1 MADHRF
7 RAAWRRR
14 FSLMLH
20 PHASVLQSLI
30 EADDKLNAAV
40 GFLGPLSPDIEAERE
55 HGMVVAS
62 VAIEYALK
70 LLEYHGLVDGPDPP
84 MPTNL
89 AQAKQAV
96 ANLLAFVR
104 ENVELGRTAEGQAVT
119 GDAEPDEDEDDAP
132 PDEESDDR
140 DESRLVVDPATFS
153 ARYRGKECV
162 LGNTKEF
169 RLLERLA
176 RSRGTFLRVFDLM
189 DDVWPDSEPEKGTV
203 QKTASNLRKK
213 LAAAGLGKWI
223 VIDGLQ
229 KDHYSLKLP

>member
-1 MADHRF
+1 MADDRL
-7 RAAWRRR
+7 RAAWRRH

-20 PHASVLQSLI
+20 PHVPVLQTLI

-40 GFLGPLSPDIEAERE
+40 GFLGPLSPDIEAKRE
-55 HGMVVAS
+55 QGMAVAS

-96 ANLLAFVR
+96 ANLLAFIR
-104 ENVELGRTAEGQAVT
+104 QNVELGRMAEGQAVI
-119 GDAEPDEDEDDAP
+119 GDAEPEQDEDDAP
-132 PDEESDDR
+132 PDEEPADR
-140 DESRLVVDPATFS
+140 DEARLVVDPTTFS

-169 RLLERLA
+169 RLMERLA
-176 RSRGTFLRVFDLM
+176 RSRGTFLRVYDLM
-189 DDVWPDSEPEKGTV
+189 DDVWSGSDPEKGTV
-203 QKTASNLRKK
+203 QKTVSNLRKK
-213 LAAAGLGKWI
+213 LAAAGLGAKQYG
-223 VIDGLQ
+223 VSS
-229 KDHYSLKLP
+229 Y

>member
-1 MADHRF
+1 MADDRL
-7 RAAWRRR
+7 RAAWRRH

-55 HGMVVAS
+55 QGMVVAS
-62 VAIEYALK
+62 VAIGYALK

-84 MPTNL
+84 RPANL

-96 ANLLAFVR
+96 DNLLAFVR
-104 ENVELGRTAEGQAVT
+104 QNVELGRMAEGQVVT
-119 GDAEPDEDEDDAP
+119 GDAESDQDEASP
-132 PDEESDDR
+132 PDDEPATR

-189 DDVWPDSEPEKGTV
+189 SDVWPDSDPEKGTV
-203 QKTASNLRKK
+203 QKTVSNLRKK
-213 LAAAGLGKWI
+213 LAAAGLGETI
-223 VIDGLQ
+223 VIDGSQ
-229 KDHYSLKLP
+229 KEYYSLKLP